1 MARPKSTEAAPL
13 ETLAGES
20 RRPKKVFVPHTPVD
34 APIAPPP
41 SDTEI
46 AREPMSSEA
55 TWHAGPERDPQLD
68 PVDAIN
74 PVNPANPAGPI
85 SEPVTIQDLDK
96 EQSGISMGLVIGI
109 LVVAIAIAV
118 FWFSAV
124 DFNVMGGPTP
134 SN

>member
-1 MARPKSTEAAPL
+1 MARPKKTEATPL
-13 ETLAGES
+13 EDLASER
-20 RRPKKVFVPHTPVD
+20 RRPKKVFMPHPPVD
-34 APIAPPP
+34 APVAPPP

-46 AREPMSSEA
+46 AREAMTTDA

-68 PVDAIN
+68 PVDAVN

-85 SEPVTIQDLDK
+85 SEPVTLRDLDK
-96 EQSGISMGLVIGI
+96 EQSGISMGFVIGVI
-109 LVVAIAIAV
+109 VVAMVFAI

-124 DFNVMGGPTP
+124 DFNIMGGPTP

>member
-1 MARPKSTEAAPL
+1 MASPRKTEAAPL
-13 ETLAGES
+13 ENLAGE
-20 RRPKKVFVPHTPVD
+20 RKRAKKIFVPHAAAEAPV
-34 APIAPPP
+34 APPP

-46 AREPMSSEA
+46 AREAMTTDA

-85 SEPVTIQDLDK
+85 SEPITIQDLDK
-96 EQSGISMGLVIGI
+96 AQPGISMGVVIGVI
-109 LVVAIAIAV
+109 IVVIAFAV
-118 FWFSAV
+118 FWFAAV
-124 DFNVMGGPTP
+124 DFNLMGGPTP